1 MNELYTVIKAEIKIA
16 MKNKNIINRDVLKMV
31 IDKARSIKKEQY
43 PNDTSEHIS
52 DEMILQAIN
61 KEMKQLAQTLDS
73 VKGKTEDKFV
83 EIAQVTNDKMAI
95 LSAYLPSQMTREEVE
110 KAVYM
115 ILSNRDFPNFGMKMK
130 AVMAELKGKADNK
143 IIKEVVETYK

>member
-1 MNELYTVIKAEIKIA
+1 
-16 MKNKNIINRDVLKMV
+16 MKNKDVVTRDVLKMV

-52 DEMILQAIN
+52 DDMIIQAIN
-61 KEMKQLAQTLDS
+61 KEIKQLAQTLDS
-73 VKGKTEDKFV
+73 IKGKTEDKFV
-83 EIAQVTNDKMAI
+83 EIAQVTNDKIAI

-110 KAVYM
+110 QAVYT

-130 AVMAELKGKADNK
+130 AVMSELKGKADNK